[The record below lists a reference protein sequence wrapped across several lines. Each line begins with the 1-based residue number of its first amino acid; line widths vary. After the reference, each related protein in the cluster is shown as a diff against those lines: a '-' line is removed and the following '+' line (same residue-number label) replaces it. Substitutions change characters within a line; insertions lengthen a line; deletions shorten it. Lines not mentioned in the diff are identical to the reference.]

1 MAKRPRRDHT
11 AALKDKGSTGS
22 NEGRP
27 DVSGMSRS
35 GEPLKIFW
43 RLSERS

>member
-1 MAKRPRRDHT
+1 LECNAERERC
-11 AALKDKGSTGS
+11 S
-22 NEGRP
+22 
-27 DVSGMSRS
+27 MSRS